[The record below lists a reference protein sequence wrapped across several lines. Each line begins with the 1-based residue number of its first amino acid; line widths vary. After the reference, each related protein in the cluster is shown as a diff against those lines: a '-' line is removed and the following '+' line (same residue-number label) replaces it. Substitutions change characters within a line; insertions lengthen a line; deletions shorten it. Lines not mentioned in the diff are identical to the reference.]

1 MRAIILAGGKGIR
14 LKPYTK
20 TIPKPLM
27 PIGDEMPILEI
38 IIKQLAKNGFD
49 HITIA
54 VSHMAQLIMA
64 FFGDGAKWG
73 VKIDYSIE
81 DKPLS
86 TIAPIGL
93 IHDLDEHFLV
103 MNGDILCNLNYK
115 SFFDHHVSRDNDVT
129 VAVYKRDTQID
140 FGVLRFSEN
149 HAITGFSEKPTY
161 HFDVSMGVYCLSRRV
176 LEMVPKNLPYGF
188 DNLMV
193 DGIKKAIK
201 MEVNPFDGF
210 WLDIGRPD
218 DYDYANEHSREIL
231 EKLGIKT

>member
-1 MRAIILAGGKGIR
+1 MRAIIMAGGKGIR

-27 PIGDEMPILEI
+27 PIGDETPILEI
-38 IIKQLAKNGFD
+38 IIKQLAKSGFD

-64 FFGDGAKWG
+64 FFGDGARWG

-86 TIAPIGL
+86 TIAPITL
-93 IHDLDEHFLV
+93 IPNLEDHFLV
-103 MNGDILCNLNYK
+103 MNGDILCNLDYK
-115 SFFDHHVSRDNDVT
+115 SFYDHHVSRDNDVT
-129 VAVYKRDTQID
+129 VAVYNRNVKID
-140 FGVLRFSEN
+140 FGVLKFNEN
-149 HAITGFSEKPTY
+149 NLITDFSEKPIY

-176 LEMVPKNLPYGF
+176 IEMLPRNLPYGF
-188 DNLMV
+188 DNLMT
-193 DGIKKAIK
+193 DGIRNSNK
-201 MEVNPFDGF
+201 MEVKSFDGF

-231 EKLGIKT
+231 EKMGINN